1 MGRFWLTKKA
11 LLEALRMTEGQPQ
24 TTWILFDG
32 DSEVVNGKEYTI
44 TKISVGG
51 KEKVLKQDFEKI
63 SLANGQSLMDD

>member
-1 MGRFWLTKKA
+1 
-11 LLEALRMTEGQPQ
+11 MTEGQPQ